1 MIQNFT
7 FLAAIQLILSIFIG
21 VFFMWLTYKLFLIHF
36 RKKYQITE
44 INTALGILLAAV
56 LFSTGYILSGTLAPL
71 LNTLRIIS
79 SNETA
84 AGSLILSASMYIGE
98 FLAIGLVVA
107 LLVNYVSINLFNAFT
122 PEKEELKEISENK
135 YQYSFILAAI
145 LIVMSL
151 FAREAYITL
160 LDSLVPLQAM
170 PRIF

>member
-1 MIQNFT
+1 MH
-7 FLAAIQLILSIFIG
+7 
-21 VFFMWLTYKLFLIHF
+21 WY
-36 RKKYQITE
+36 RRE
-44 INTALGILLAAV
+44 
-56 LFSTGYILSGTLAPL
+56 
-71 LNTLRIIS
+71 
-79 SNETA
+79 
-84 AGSLILSASMYIGE
+84 LSASMYIGE
-98 FLAIGLVVA
+98 FLVIGLVVA

-160 LDSLVPLQAM
+160 LDSLVPLPAM